1 MSRWSIALLICV
13 VSGWVDAAE
22 LQVGVGKVDVTPTTP
37 IRLSGYAARK
47 TESEG
52 VEQKIFARAMAVGT
66 SRDASVL
73 MTLDSMAIPHELT
86 EEVAAR
92 LKAKAGLARE
102 RLVLCGTHTHG
113 APCIANAAINIF
125 GHPVTPEEQ
134 GHIDRYTKE
143 LADKLERCAL
153 DALGDLKP
161 ATLAIA
167 RGNVGF
173 AANRRKPIAPGVP
186 GPVDHELLVLVAR
199 NADGSVRAI
208 VANYACHCTTGGPD
222 INKVHGDWAECACED
237 LEAAYKGAVAM
248 ITIGC
253 GADANPSPRGTFALA
268 RQHGAAVASEV
279 ARLMK
284 TPEALKPLTS
294 VPVGQFKVIDLAY
307 DKLPTKEELEKLAK
321 EQTAIGGNARI
332 QLERFA
338 RDGKLAETIPYRVQT
353 WTFGDELSMVFLA
366 GEVVVDYALRLK
378 HDFDPARLWV
388 SSYSNDVI
396 CYIPSRRV
404 LAEGGYEAEGAMV
417 YYARP
422 TRFAAAVEN
431 DIIRAVHSIV
441 PAGFRSVASLKE
453 FPLPKSPE
461 ESRQC
466 FKVEGDLRVEL
477 VAAEPLVQS
486 PVAIDWDLR
495 GRLWVLE
502 MYDYPSGLHDNNTPG
517 GRVVI
522 LESTRHDGHY
532 DKRTVFLDHLAY
544 PQGLMCWRNGV
555 LVCTAPNILYAPD
568 DDHDDRPD
576 SVKVLFSGFGP
587 DNQQW
592 EVNGLTWGLD
602 NWVYGASSIHNDPI
616 KLGESE
622 RVIDLGGRDFRMNP
636 DTLAFEP
643 AAGRTQFCRVRDD
656 WGNWFGNDN
665 SNSLWHYPLEDRYVR
680 RNPHVA
686 YPPPRVA
693 VVADRDPGKL
703 YPISR
708 LLERFNNPESANRVT
723 SACGPSVYRDE
734 VLFGA
739 EEPSPRPS
747 PASGDGSGASGSAR
761 ALAGEGARGQAFFCE
776 PVHNMVRR
784 LILEPSGATFSA
796 HRSPVGEG
804 EFLASTDNWCR
815 PVQTRTGPDG
825 GLYVVDMYRF
835 VIEHPRWITAQRLA
849 TLDTR
854 AGAEMGRIYRV
865 LPKGVEARSVE
876 DLSKLPV
883 EELAGRID
891 QSNGV
896 VRDLVHRELVHRQDR
911 AAVPVLE
918 RIAGQSK
925 NAAGRVQALCALEGL
940 GALKAELI
948 EAQLADRD
956 ARVRRNALRVAEPR
970 LATDAGLVAAVLKL
984 AGDPDAA
991 VRYQLALT
999 LGEMDDDGATT
1010 ALNEIAAA
1018 AAAGDAWTRSAVL
1031 SSSLHRPAK
1040 LLEEVA
1046 AWPADRAGRA
1056 ELLGGLASLVAAVG
1070 EPADIAAAI
1079 AGITPSSPDVTAPWQ
1094 LTATAAVLDA
1104 LDHRSKPIA
1113 VDQLPGD
1120 AAMRVRA
1127 TTDVA
1132 RRLAGQAK
1140 VPLAQ
1145 RVTAIGLLCR
1155 DRAAADADAR
1165 LASALLAPTNPPA
1178 LQSAALSAMARDKSA
1193 GAAEILIDAMPRMS
1207 PALRAVAL
1215 DSLTARAESAELL
1228 VSAVEQTKLSPT
1240 DLPAATRE
1248 KLLSHPNAALRQHA
1262 AGVLASAR
1270 PPARTKA
1277 LKDYQS
1283 SLTLKGD
1290 PAKGKLAF
1298 EKTCAACHQ
1307 LAGVGNAVGPDLSA
1321 LTDKS
1326 AGYLLTALL
1335 DPNAAVEGRFVA
1347 YQVETTDGE
1356 TYVGLLGDENASA
1369 ITIVQPNA
1377 IKQRIARGSIKSLT
1391 SSRLS
1396 LMPEGL
1402 EAGMT
1407 PQDVADLIAF
1417 VQKPQ

>member
-13 VSGWVDAAE
+13 VSGGVDAAE

-52 VEQKIFARAMAVGT
+52 VEQRIFARAMAIGT
-66 SRDASVL
+66 NKADASVL
-73 MTLDSMAIPHELT
+73 ITLDSMAIPHELT

-92 LKAKAGLARE
+92 LKAKAGLLRE
-102 RLVLCGTHTHG
+102 RLVLCGTHSHG

-125 GHPVTPEEQ
+125 GHPVTPDEQ
-134 GHIDRYTKE
+134 GHIDQYTRE
-143 LADKLERCAL
+143 LADKLEQCAL

-167 RGNVGF
+167 RGSVGF

-186 GPVDHELLVLVAR
+186 GPVDRELPLLVAR
-199 NADGSVRAI
+199 NPDGSIRAI

-222 INKVHGDWAECACED
+222 INRVHGDWAECACSD

-279 ARLMK
+279 ARLVK

-294 VPVGQFKVIDLAY
+294 APVGQFKVIDLAY

-321 EQTAIGGNARI
+321 ETTAIGGNARI
-332 QLERFA
+332 QLERLA

-388 SSYSNDVI
+388 SSYSNDVL

-422 TRFAAAVEN
+422 TRFAPAVEN

-441 PAGFRSVASLKE
+441 PAGFRSEASLKE

-522 LESTRHDGHY
+522 LESTKHDGHY

-568 DDHDDRPD
+568 DDHDDKPD
-576 SVKVLFSGFGP
+576 SVKTLFSGFGP

-602 NWVYGASSIHNDPI
+602 NWVYGASSIHNNPI

-622 RVIDLGGRDFRMNP
+622 QTIDLGGRDFRMNP

-734 VLFGA
+734 LLFGGA
-739 EEPSPRPS
+739 
-747 PASGDGSGASGSAR
+747 PANV
-761 ALAGEGARGQAFFCE
+761 EQAFFCE

-784 LILEPSGATFSA
+784 LILEPKGATFSA
-796 HRSPVGEG
+796 HRSPAGEA

-835 VIEHPRWITAQRLA
+835 VIEHPRWITSQRLA

-865 LPKGVEARSVE
+865 LPTGVEARPIE
-876 DLSKLPV
+876 DFSSLSV
-883 EELAGRID
+883 EELAGRLD
-891 QSNGV
+891 HPNGV
-896 VRDLVHRELVHRQDR
+896 VRDLVHRGLVHRQDR
-911 AAVPVLE
+911 TAEPILE

-925 NAAGRVQALCALEGL
+925 SGAVRVQAVCALEGL
-940 GALKAELI
+940 HALKPELLKS
-948 EAQLADRD
+948 QLADAD
-956 ARVRRNALRVAEPR
+956 PRVRRNALRVAEPR
-970 LATDAGLVAAVLKL
+970 LAKDSELAAAALKL
-984 AGDPDAA
+984 TTDPDPA

-999 LGEMDDDGATT
+999 LGELDDDRATA
-1010 ALNEIAAA
+1010 ALSEIAAA
-1018 AAAGDAWTRSAVL
+1018 SPGDVWTRSAVL
-1031 SSSLHRPAK
+1031 SSALHHPAK
-1040 LLEEVA
+1040 LLEAIA
-1046 AWPADRAGRA
+1046 AWPVERAGRA
-1056 ELLGGLASLVAAVG
+1056 ELLGALASLVAAVA
-1070 EPADIAAAI
+1070 EPAEISAAI
-1079 AGITPSSPDVTAPWQ
+1079 AAITPSSPDVTATWQ

-1104 LDHRSKPIA
+1104 LDHRSKPISLQ
-1113 VDQLPGD
+1113 QLPGD
-1120 AAMRVRA
+1120 AAKRVRA
-1127 TTDVA
+1127 GTDVA
-1132 RRLAGQAK
+1132 RRLAGRAE

-1155 DRAAADADAR
+1155 DPAAAEDDLHLAAD
-1165 LASALLAPTNPPA
+1165 LLAPTNPPA
-1178 LQSAALSAMARDKSA
+1178 LQSAALSAIARGKVA
-1193 GAAEILIDAMPRMS
+1193 GAADILIAALPRMS

-1228 VSAVEQTKLSPT
+1228 VSAIEQNKLSPT

-1248 KLLSHPNAALRQHA
+1248 KLLSHPNADLRQHA

-1270 PPARTKA
+1270 PPARAKA
-1277 LKDYQS
+1277 LKDYQA

-1290 PAKGKLAF
+1290 AARGKLTF

-1307 LAGVGNAVGPDLSA
+1307 LAGLGNAVGPDLTA

-1347 YQVETTDGE
+1347 YQIETNDGE

-1377 IKQRIARGSIKSLT
+1377 IRQRVPRASIKSLT
-1391 SSRLS
+1391 SSKLS

-1402 EAGMT
+1402 EQGMS